1 MKDTVN
7 CSSAA
12 LGAATECQK
21 CRGSTVGSTYIENWE
36 VEFCLTAEIFIDFEL
51 PTLKLYTLEF
61 IREDAFINLQQID
74 NLKLSFYS
82 T

>member
-1 MKDTVN
+1 MPKMQ
-7 CSSAA
+7 
-12 LGAATECQK
+12 GK
-21 CRGSTVGSTYIENWE
+21 YIENSE
-36 VEFCLTAEIFIDFEL
+36 VVFWVASEIFIDFEF